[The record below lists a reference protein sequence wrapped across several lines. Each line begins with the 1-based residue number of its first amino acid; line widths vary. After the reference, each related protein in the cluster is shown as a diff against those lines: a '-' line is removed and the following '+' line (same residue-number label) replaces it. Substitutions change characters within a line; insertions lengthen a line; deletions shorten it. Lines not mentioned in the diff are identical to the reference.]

1 MTKDV
6 LVSISGMHDE
16 LAEVAEIETEEAEAI
31 EVITPANYYFRNQ
44 KHYIVYDEAVEGTT
58 EVIKNRIK
66 ITGTDCV
73 EIMKSGLSN
82 SHMVFE
88 RNKKNETFYRTPY
101 GQMLVGV
108 NTKNM
113 KINVSEDN
121 IDILIDYQLDV
132 NHEPMAD
139 CKIKMNITS
148 KNSGDFSVIS

>member
-16 LAEVAEIETEEAEAI
+16 LAEVAETETEEAEAI

-44 KHYIVYDEAVEGTT
+44 KHYIVYDEAVEGTS

-113 KINVSEDN
+113 EVNVSEDN

-148 KNSGDFSVIS
+148 KNSGEFSVMS

>member
-44 KHYIVYDEAVEGTT
+44 KHYIVYDEAVEGIT

-113 KINVSEDN
+113 EINVSENN

>member
-44 KHYIVYDEAVEGTT
+44 KHYIVYDEAVEGTA

-88 RNKKNETFYRTPY
+88 KNKKNETFYRTPY

-113 KINVSEDN
+113 EINVSEDN

-148 KNSGDFSVIS
+148 KNSGDFSVIG

>member
-108 NTKNM
+108 NTKNIE
-113 KINVSEDN
+113 INVSENN

>member
-16 LAEVAEIETEEAEAI
+16 LVETEEMEKEEAEAI
-31 EVITPANYYFRNQ
+31 EVITPASYYFRNQ
-44 KHYIVYDEAVEGTT
+44 KHYIVYDEAVEGTS

-73 EIMKSGLSN
+73 EILKSGLSN

-113 KINVSEDN
+113 EINVSDDK
-121 IDILIDYQLDV
+121 IDVLIDYQLDV

-148 KNSGDFSVIS
+148 KNSGDFSVMS

>member
-113 KINVSEDN
+113 EINVSEDN

>member
-88 RNKKNETFYRTPY
+88 RNKKNETFLPY
-101 GQMLVGV
+101 
-108 NTKNM
+108 T
-113 KINVSEDN
+113 IR
-121 IDILIDYQLDV
+121 
-132 NHEPMAD
+132 AD
-139 CKIKMNITS
+139 AGRS
-148 KNSGDFSVIS
+148 

>member
-113 KINVSEDN
+113 EINVSEDN

-148 KNSGDFSVIS
+148 KNSGDFAVIS